1 MAAQLVCRRLAG
13 ALLLVLLSV
22 QPADAARANYVR
34 GRSAAAA
41 PPTKGVT
48 PVDKVIELLTK
59 LRTQVEADGKK
70 EAAQYDKYACFCKEQ
85 ADEKL
90 YAIEKS
96 TKLIS
101 DLEAEI
107 TALAADIAALGTSIG
122 EKETR
127 IFDLE
132 DQISAAASARDT
144 EHKAYLDKEADI
156 KAAISAVERAIA
168 ALKDSK
174 GMLSGKVALEA
185 DSPTG
190 GALMQVVS
198 VLQKHMRQPGEAYEY
213 VYHSNDIIAT
223 LEGLLATFK
232 ETKERLY
239 LEEFEAN
246 SAFEKDKL
254 AKENEK
260 GFAAKEKLEMEKL
273 EAAKTERKQAAEAE
287 KSEEEK
293 DKTSDQDFMRTL
305 KDSCETKAAEWDKRS
320 KTRAAELVAIN
331 QAMEA
336 LTTGVVPNWAAN
348 RKLVGLQKG
357 QEVKRPPA
365 FIQLGGGH
373 HAEAKVPHK
382 VLDLLQKAAQ
392 SLSSPV
398 LSAAVLRVKAS
409 EDHFVKVRSI
419 IKDIIQRLKAQ
430 AAAEATT
437 KSFCDSQMEAAVS
450 TRDAKQEEVESL
462 TATITEKEAL
472 KKKTIG
478 EAAWFAY
485 ALINGVREKLGSFK
499 LEPPQLFRGRG
510 EHPKQG
516 LLKKRT
522 FPESVVINIAEDA
535 CVPKLVGMPGH
546 AYKDVVHENTVQWI
560 ASFEDGLLG
569 ETKYVSFA
577 ATSGLKGQPDMLKYD
592 RARRLL
598 ACIGNVRQSYEKL
611 QTSKSIVERQKATA
625 TYFIDKLALRVGG
638 EKNTEEEADTVGCCS
653 LRVEH
658 LKLEPPNTIHFDFL
672 GKDSIRYQNS
682 VQVTDQVYENVS
694 SFMNNKTPDQ
704 DVFDKV
710 QPTLLNDYFKEF
722 MEDLTAKVFRTFNA
736 SFTLQQELAKFDV
749 SKKNSYTQEELVKF
763 YNNANR
769 QVAILCNHQRAE
781 SKQHGQAMQR
791 MEEIKNTMEKN
802 IRILKKH
809 LLALQAGKSPKNSE
823 SKLPKD
829 VVSCKKKIAETRMR
843 LDKHATAMA
852 MKEENKTVSLTTS
865 KVNYMDPRIT
875 VAWCKK
881 VDLAI
886 EKVFPRT
893 VRTKFPWA
901 MHFKSS
907 YQFD

>member
-1 MAAQLVCRRLAG
+1 MARHACSHLAG
-13 ALLLVLLSV
+13 ALLLLLLSASQATRV
-22 QPADAARANYVR
+22 SHAR
-34 GRSAAAA
+34 GRGAA
-41 PPTKGVT
+41 PPRPRVT

-59 LRTQVEADGKK
+59 LRAQVEADGKK
-70 EAAQYDKYACFCKEQ
+70 EAAEYDKYACFCKEQ

-96 TKLIS
+96 TKLIG

-107 TALAADIAALGTSIG
+107 TDLAADIASLGASIG
-122 EKETR
+122 QVADK
-127 IFDLE
+127 IMDLE
-132 DQISAAASARDT
+132 FQIEDAVTARTAD
-144 EHKAYLDKEADI
+144 HKAYLDKEADI
-156 KAAISAVERAIA
+156 KAAIDAVERAIA
-168 ALKDSK
+168 ALKNSK
-174 GMLSGKVALEA
+174 GDLTGKVALEA
-185 DSPTG
+185 GSPAS
-190 GALMQVVS
+190 GAL
-198 VLQKHMRQPGEAYEY
+198 LQLVHLMKKTGQPGEAYEY